1 MLWGVPPDLPY
12 SLVLRVCRNGTYVL
26 IKRSSERGET
36 RLGVVRLGRGNSR
49 TAALGGAFLFAEP
62 ANRKDLGNED
72 RDQDARQGRWIHSRQ
87 VPPARAAVRGSRA
100 DRGARGRRL
109 VRHTRAQPEQD

>member
-36 RLGVVRLGRGNSR
+36 RPGVVRRGRGNSR

-72 RDQDARQGRWIHSRQ
+72 RDQDARQGRWTHFWQ
-87 VPPARAAVRGSRA
+87 VPPAHAAVRGSRA
-100 DRGARGRRL
+100 YRGARGRRL
-109 VRHTRAQPEQD
+109 FRVHRHQRERD